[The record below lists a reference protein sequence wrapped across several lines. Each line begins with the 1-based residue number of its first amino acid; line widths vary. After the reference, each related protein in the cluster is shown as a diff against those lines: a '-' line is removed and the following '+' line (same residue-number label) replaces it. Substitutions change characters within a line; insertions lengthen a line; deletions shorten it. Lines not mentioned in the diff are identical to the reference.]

1 MSGEVV
7 RLPRVELYR
16 CDGCRRI
23 VIIGSVVTLDLPD
36 GRWVVACRRCYDAL
50 EVGLWRGFSLLWNG
64 ERWLLKTAEAGPSGG
79 TTAVAA
85 GGHSF
90 GRSRIGGNA

>member
-1 MSGEVV
+1 MVGEVV
-7 RLPRVELYR
+7 RLPRLELYR

-23 VIIGSVVTLDLPD
+23 VVIGSVVTLDLPD

-64 ERWLLKTAEAGPSGG
+64 ERWLSKGQSIPLPNEGEARSGD
-79 TTAVAA
+79 
-85 GGHSF
+85 
-90 GRSRIGGNA
+90 